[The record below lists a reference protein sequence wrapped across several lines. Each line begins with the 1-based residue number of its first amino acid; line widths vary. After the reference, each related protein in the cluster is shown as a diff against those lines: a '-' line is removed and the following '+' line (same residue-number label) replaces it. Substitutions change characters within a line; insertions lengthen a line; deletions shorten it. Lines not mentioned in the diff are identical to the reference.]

1 MPSKLGVGPLAT
13 VFWPVD
19 VYAFEWLVAPGAGLL
34 RNRIMRLVARPEPGE
49 YAPYTVEYFQL
60 VPGDDVLQH
69 METCLR
75 TTPEFFLAL
84 PEEVLSSPHRPGEW
98 TVKEI
103 LQHIADDER
112 IYAYRTLR
120 FARNDLTELP
130 PFDQEIVAAHSGA
143 NDRSLTSL
151 LDEYVTVR
159 KSTLSLF
166 EGLPD
171 EAMTRIGIANGN
183 PMSVRAAAFH
193 IAGHELHHLVS
204 IRANYGDP
212 VPL

>member
-1 MPSKLGVGPLAT
+1 
-13 VFWPVD
+13 
-19 VYAFEWLVAPGAGLL
+19 
-34 RNRIMRLVARPEPGE
+34 MRLIARPEPGE
-49 YAPYTVEYFQL
+49 YAPYTVEYFRL
-60 VPGDDVLQH
+60 VPGDDVLEH

-75 TTPEFFLAL
+75 TTPEFFSAL
-84 PEEVLSSPHRPGEW
+84 PDDVLGIPHRPHEW

-103 LQHIADDER
+103 LQHVTDDER
-112 IYAYRTLR
+112 IYAYRALR

-143 NDRSLTSL
+143 NDRSLDAL

-166 EGLPD
+166 DGLPD
-171 EAMTRIGIANGN
+171 EAMTRTGTANGN

-204 IRANYGDP
+204 IRSNYGGP
-212 VPL
+212 TQR

>member
-1 MPSKLGVGPLAT
+1 
-13 VFWPVD
+13 
-19 VYAFEWLVAPGAGLL
+19 
-34 RNRIMRLVARPEPGE
+34 MRLIARPEPGE

-60 VPGDDVLQH
+60 VPGDDVLRH

-75 TTPEFFLAL
+75 TTPEFFQAL
-84 PEEVLSSPHRPGEW
+84 PKEVLSDPHRPGEW

-103 LQHIADDER
+103 LQHISDDER

-130 PFDQEIVAAHSGA
+130 PFDQEVVAAHSGA
-143 NDRSLTSL
+143 NDRSLASL
-151 LDEYVTVR
+151 LDEYVTIR

-166 EGLPD
+166 DGLPE
-171 EAMTRIGIANGN
+171 EALTRVGTANGN

-204 IRANYGDP
+204 IRTNYGGST
-212 VPL
+212 

>member
-1 MPSKLGVGPLAT
+1 
-13 VFWPVD
+13 
-19 VYAFEWLVAPGAGLL
+19 
-34 RNRIMRLVARPEPGE
+34 MRLVARPDVGE
-49 YAPYTVEYFQL
+49 FAPYTVEYFDL
-60 VPGDDVLQH
+60 VPGDNVLQH

-75 TTPEFFLAL
+75 STPAFFMSL
-84 PEEVLSSPHRPGEW
+84 PEELLANPHQPGEW

-103 LQHIADDER
+103 LQHISDDER

-143 NDRSLTSL
+143 NDRSLGSL
-151 LDEYVTVR
+151 LDEYDTVR

-171 EAMTRIGIANGN
+171 EAMTRTGIANGN

-193 IAGHELHHLVS
+193 IAGHELHHLLS
-204 IRANYGDP
+204 IRTNYVEP
-212 VPL
+212 AQ